1 MLFRS
6 LEQALHAARSFRPL
20 SEGAVAA
27 LLERTALAARDG
39 KYELYKTT
47 HHFDGTYQ
55 NPAWLG

>member
-1 MLFRS
+1 LPG
-6 LEQALHAARSFRPL
+6 LRPEDWCRWVL

-27 LLERTALAARDG
+27 LLKRTAHAGRDG

-55 NPAWLG
+55 NPQWLG